1 MQADELIREYNTLYK
16 PTYKYSDKKEK
27 VNIKYIW
34 YLPIIVISMLLIGE
48 KLYGKR
54 N

>member
-16 PTYKYSDKKEK
+16 PTYKYSDRKEK
-27 VNIKYIW
+27 VNIW
-34 YLPIIVISMLLIGE
+34 YLPIIVISMLLIGG